1 MCGQLTNQNSL
12 DPIKYSKL
20 NLEVVKYAIKKI
32 RKTRLW
38 LFSIILNKVREINE
52 AYHIQNAK
60 YLISKTTEQKEAPSM
75 VEKSK
80 RQTRNS

>member
-38 LFSIILNKVREINE
+38 MFSIILNKVR
-52 AYHIQNAK
+52 
-60 YLISKTTEQKEAPSM
+60 
-75 VEKSK
+75 SK
-80 RQTRNS
+80 RSIPYPEREISCF

>member
-38 LFSIILNKVREINE
+38 LFSIILNKVRESERNKRSIPYPE
-52 AYHIQNAK
+52 RE
-60 YLISKTTEQKEAPSM
+60 ISYF
-75 VEKSK
+75 
-80 RQTRNS
+80 